1 MSALTAAAMPNWSE
15 EAPSEA
21 VSLAVSVVLAQDQR
35 TFLTLLVRQRDQD
48 AGHGNAGKKRLGAVQ
63 RIQHPH
69 ELGVFAHRRVLL
81 AGDTV
86 IGVGA
91 LDKFSQPT
99 LGLAV
104 GLRDRAAVKLDF
116 D

>member
-1 MSALTAAAMPNWSE
+1 MRP
-15 EAPSEA
+15 
-21 VSLAVSVVLAQDQR
+21 
-35 TFLTLLVRQRDQD
+35 RDQD

-69 ELGVFAHRRVLL
+69 ELGVFAHRGVLL

-91 LDKFSQPT
+91 LDKLSQTT

-104 GLRDRAAVKLDF
+104 GLRDRAAVRLDIDRQWPAEVTAMDLAGRIGKPIGELDELDGAVF
-116 D
+116 QGGHPER